1 MILQHVVGLLEG
13 EVWWVWAA
21 DILHLKLPSN
31 PSLNKSRLICRV
43 SKNPLFSVVTS
54 SRPKRNQGKYQLG
67 ISLLTLTENP
77 QIKYYVFSHNS
88 KSGGR
93 QSRKC
98 TVFYYC
104 YSILSSVMA
113 SFCLHVAK
121 LLLQF
126 SHHICVLPEGRLCA
140 TQLYLW
146 EGISPSKGIAL
157 YYWPEMGC
165 VTSPRC
171 QGLWVGEEA
180 ARIWSP

>member
-31 PSLNKSRLICRV
+31 PSLNKSRQICRV
-43 SKNPLFSVVTS
+43 SRNPLFSVVTS
-54 SRPKRNQGKYQLG
+54 SRPKRNRGKYQLG
-67 ISLLTLTENP
+67 ISLLALTENP
-77 QIKYYVFSHNS
+77 QIINNVFSHI
-88 KSGGR
+88 
-93 QSRKC
+93 
-98 TVFYYC
+98 TVSLEVGSPESVRYFT
-104 YSILSSVMA
+104 IAMLSYPLSCLTT
-113 SFCLHVAK
+113 CLHVVK
-121 LLLQF
+121 LLLQL

-165 VTSPRC
+165 VTSCRC
-171 QGLWVGEEA
+171 QGLWVGEA
-180 ARIWSP
+180 ARMWSP